1 MSLAQSIGVIVG
13 SISILT
19 AIGGAFVY
27 LWKNLIKPSIHFI
40 KETNKTNEKI
50 DKIYYEISP
59 NSGSSMKDKINKISD
74 DLIYM
79 NNKQDALIQIM
90 PFATLQMDE
99 KGHCNYVNRIWCD
112 MTGMDEQSAMGN
124 GWLDSIVKE
133 ERESVRERMEDAI
146 ENNYFLHL
154 YYTIQNKQTNEKK
167 NVKSTSI
174 MVKSSTGE
182 LRNVISLLSIA

>member
-1 MSLAQSIGVIVG
+1 MSLAQSIGIIVG
-13 SISILT
+13 SITILT
-19 AIGGAFVY
+19 AIGSCIVY
-27 LWKNLIKPSIHFI
+27 LWRNLVKPSINFV
-40 KETNKTNEKI
+40 KQTNTTNEKI

-90 PFATLQMDE
+90 PFATLQLDE
-99 KGHCNYVNRIWCD
+99 NGHCNYVNRIWCD

-124 GWLDSIVKE
+124 GWLDSIVRE
-133 ERESVRERMEDAI
+133 EREEVKEKLEDAI
-146 ENNYFLHL
+146 MNNYFLHL

-167 NVKSTSI
+167 NIKSTSI
-174 MVKSSTGE
+174 MVKSSKGE